1 MPEYTSPVR
10 VKMDDERMATFLCQL
25 PSDCRVTVRLTHSK
39 REQELMAR
47 DFPREG
53 RRFTNLTSGTEW
65 FITPE
70 SLNRVG
76 VVAIDVHPFTINYY

>member
-1 MPEYTSPVR
+1 MPSKDVTCR
-10 VKMDDERMATFLCQL
+10 MDEVYMAAFLCSL
-25 PSDCRVTVRLTHSK
+25 PSDALVTMKLDYIERPI
-39 REQELMAR
+39 ELMAR

-70 SLNRVG
+70 SLQNVG
-76 VVAIDVHPFTINYY
+76 VQSVVVHPFTINRY